1 MAMHNIRDEI
11 KQQVKAVFIIALAA
25 FSFAALLFPR
35 QTGEVGM
42 FVNNV
47 LRMLTG
53 DLAIY
58 LPVVLVA
65 NNLLKIF
72 PWQLPNLKQRNAGL
86 GLFFVILL
94 VYAHLQVMTAEI
106 LLVEDLGIFRP
117 VYG

>member
-72 PWQLPNLKQRNAGL
+72 PSSAKSK
-86 GLFFVILL
+86 
-94 VYAHLQVMTAEI
+94 TA
-106 LLVEDLGIFRP
+106 
-117 VYG
+117 

>member
-11 KQQVKAVFIIALAA
+11 KQQVNTVFIIALAA

-65 NNLLKIF
+65 NNLLKYF
-72 PWQLPNLKQRNAGL
+72 PGSCKSKLGNAGL
-86 GLFFVILL
+86 GLFLSSYWFMLIC
-94 VYAHLQVMTAEI
+94 
-106 LLVEDLGIFRP
+106 R
-117 VYG
+117 